1 MSAEAPRILL
11 AEGDR
16 PTRAGLRV
24 AVRRAGFELVDEAG
38 SLDEALAAAGERLPD
53 VALVAA
59 DLAGGGMETAR
70 RLVGLHP
77 TVRVIVL
84 SAELDGDELLEAV
97 LAGATGYLAKGMSLE
112 RLPNAIRGVLAG
124 EVALPRLHADKLL
137 AELRGR
143 NAARERVTARTG
155 AKLTDREWDVLQL
168 LGENASTAEIARRLR
183 ISQVTARRHISG
195 VVAKLGVADRAGAA
209 RLVSRSRD

>member
-1 MSAEAPRILL
+1 MSSGAPRILL

-16 PTRAGLRV
+16 PTRAGLRG
-24 AVRRAGFELVDEAG
+24 AVRRAGLETVDEAG
-38 SLDEALAAAGERLPD
+38 SLAEALAAAAERPPD
-53 VALVAA
+53 VVLIAA
-59 DLAGGGMETAR
+59 DLPGGGIEATR

-84 SAELDGDELLEAV
+84 SAEMDGDELVQAV
-97 LAGATGYLAKGMSLE
+97 LAGATGYLAKDMSLE
-112 RLPNAIRGVLAG
+112 RLPNAVRGVLAG
-124 EVALPRLHADKLL
+124 EVALPRLHSDRLL

-168 LGENASTAEIARRLR
+168 LGEDASTAEIARRLR

-195 VVAKLGVADRAGAA
+195 LVAKLGVANRASAA
-209 RLVSRSRD
+209 QLMSRSPD